1 MFEAIVIL
9 LYLLWAGVII
19 LFLGFVSSLVFICF
33 IFSVTLFGG
42 AFLLARIDGIFAGM
56 PLAIYAALL
65 LGLAILIKV
74 FSDPAALRVFVRDL
88 LRRMRAGRQKYLD
101 KAAS

>member
-9 LYLLWAGVII
+9 LYVLWAGVII

-42 AFLLARIDGIFAGM
+42 AFLLARIDGIFAGI
-56 PLAIYAALL
+56 PLVIYAAIL
-65 LGLAILIKV
+65 LGMAVLFKV
-74 FSDPAALRVFVRDL
+74 FSNPAALRVFLRDVL
-88 LRRMRAGRQKYLD
+88 GRMRAGKQKHLD
-101 KAAS
+101 NAAS

>member
-33 IFSVTLFGG
+33 IFSATLLGG
-42 AFLLARIDGIFAGM
+42 ALLLARIDGVFAGI
-56 PLAIYAALL
+56 PLAVYAAIF
-65 LGLAILIKV
+65 LGLAILIKI
-74 FSDPAALRVFVRDL
+74 FSNPAALRNLVRDVAD
-88 LRRMRAGRQKYLD
+88 RVSARKQKYTD
-101 KAAS
+101 NAVS

>member
-33 IFSVTLFGG
+33 IFSATLLGG
-42 AFLLARIDGIFAGM
+42 AFLLARIDGVFAGI
-56 PLAIYAALL
+56 PLAVYAAIL
-65 LGLAILIKV
+65 LGLAILIKI
-74 FSDPAALRVFVRDL
+74 FSNPTALRNLVRDVTD
-88 LRRMRAGRQKYLD
+88 RVNARRQKYTD
-101 KAAS
+101 NAAT